1 MRNDYD
7 VAVIGGG
14 VIGCAVA
21 RELSRRR
28 LRICLIE
35 KGEDVCSGTSKANSG
50 IVHAGFD
57 AKPGTVKAKMNLL
70 GSRMMPQLAEEL
82 DIRFR
87 RNGSLVLCLSED
99 GLPALQELYERG
111 VANGVEGLAIL
122 TGDEARRKEP
132 NLSENAVA
140 ALYAPTGGIICPF
153 ELTIALAEN
162 ACQNGVEFRRNE
174 TVTGISRE
182 TDGYLITSNLAQI
195 KATCVVNAA
204 GVHADKIHR
213 MVSAIPMHI
222 TPRKGDYCLLDKEVG
237 GYVSH
242 TVFQLPSSLGKGVL
256 VTLTAHG
263 NLLIGPTATD
273 VEDKEQTPTTAAE
286 LAYLTKTAQKSV
298 RELPLRS
305 VITSFSGLR
314 AHEDGGDFII
324 GETPDAEN
332 FFEAAGIESPGLT
345 SAPAIGS
352 YLAERIADRLGA
364 EENPDFVP
372 TRKAIPRLAEL
383 PAQERKALI
392 AENPLYGSIVC
403 RCEQI
408 SEGEIVEAIRRPVG
422 AVSLDGI
429 KRRVR
434 AGMGRCQAGFC
445 TPRLMEIL
453 SRELHRPMEEICKNV
468 PGSELLTGTME
479 GRK

>member
-57 AKPGTVKAKMNLL
+57 AKPGTMKAKMNLL

-99 GLPALQELYERG
+99 GLPTLQELYVRG

-162 ACQNGVEFRRNE
+162 ACQNGVELRRNE

-256 VTLTAHG
+256 VTPTAHG

-352 YLAERIADRLGA
+352 YLAEWIADRLGA

>member
-1 MRNDYD
+1 MRETYD

-14 VIGCAVA
+14 VIGCAVT
-21 RELSRRR
+21 RELSRRK

-57 AKPGTVKAKMNLL
+57 AKPGTMKARMNLL
-70 GSRMMPQLAEEL
+70 GSRMMPQLAQEL
-82 DIRFR
+82 DVRFR
-87 RNGSLVLCLSED
+87 RNGSMVLCLSED
-99 GLPALQELYERG
+99 GLPALKELYERG

-122 TGDEARRKEP
+122 SGDEARQKEP
-132 NLSENAVA
+132 NLSDSVVA
-140 ALYAPTGGIICPF
+140 ALYAPTGGIVCPF

-174 TVTGISRE
+174 TVTGIARAE
-182 TDGYLITSNLAQI
+182 DGYEITTNRGLIG
-195 KATCVVNAA
+195 ATCVVNAA
-204 GVHADKIHR
+204 GVRADDIHR
-213 MVSAIPMHI
+213 MVSAAPMHI
-222 TPRKGDYCLLDKEVG
+222 QARKGDYCLLDKEVG
-237 GYVSH
+237 GYVSC
-242 TVFQLPSSLGKGVL
+242 TVFQLPSALGKGVL
-256 VTLTAHG
+256 VTPTAHG

-273 VEDKEQTPTTAAE
+273 VTDKDDAPTTAEE
-286 LAYLTKTAQKSV
+286 LSYLTKTAALSV
-298 RELPLRS
+298 RDLPARS

-314 AHEDGGDFII
+314 AHEDGGDFIL
-324 GETPDAEN
+324 GESPDAEN
-332 FFEAAGIESPGLT
+332 FFEAAGIESPGLS

-352 YLAERIADRLGA
+352 YLAEMIAEKLHA
-364 EENPDFVP
+364 EEKPDFIP
-372 TRKAIPRLAEL
+372 TRKAIPHLAEL
-383 PAQERKALI
+383 PLQERRALI

-445 TPRLMEIL
+445 TPRLLEIL
-453 SRELHRPMEEICKNV
+453 SRELGRPMVEICKNV
-468 PGSELLTGTME
+468 SGSELLTGTME

>member
-1 MRNDYD
+1 MRKDYD

-21 RELSRRR
+21 RELSRRK

-57 AKPGTVKAKMNLL
+57 AKPGTMKAKMNLL
-70 GSRMMPQLAEEL
+70 GSRMMPQIAKEL
-82 DIRFR
+82 DVRFE

-99 GLPALQELYERG
+99 RLPALQELYQRG
-111 VANGVEGLAIL
+111 VENGVEGLAIL
-122 TGDEARRKEP
+122 SGDEARKKEP
-132 NLSENAVA
+132 NLSDGVVA

-162 ACQNGVEFRRNE
+162 ACVNGAQFRRNE
-174 TVTGISRE
+174 TVTGIARE
-182 TDGYLITSNLAQI
+182 ADGYVITTNLGQI
-195 KATCVVNAA
+195 GATCVVNAA
-204 GVHADKIHR
+204 GVHADEIHR
-213 MVSAIPMHI
+213 MVSKTPMHI
-222 TPRKGDYCLLDKEVG
+222 TARKGDYCLLDKEVG
-237 GYVSH
+237 GYVSC
-242 TVFQLPSSLGKGVL
+242 TVFQLPSALGKGVL
-256 VTLTAHG
+256 VTPTAHG

-286 LAYLTKTAQKSV
+286 ISYLTKTAAQSV
-298 RELPLRS
+298 RDLPLRS

-345 SAPAIGS
+345 SAPAIGA
-352 YLAERIADRLGA
+352 YLAEMIADKLHA
-364 EENPDFVP
+364 EEKSDFVP
-372 TRKAIPRLAEL
+372 TRRAIPRLAEL
-383 PAQERKALI
+383 PAEERKALI
-392 AENPLYGSIVC
+392 EQNPLYGSIVC

-408 SEGEIVEAIRRPVG
+408 SEGEIVEAIHRPVG
-422 AVSLDGI
+422 AVSLDGV

-445 TPRLMEIL
+445 TPRLLEIL
-453 SRELHRPMEEICKNV
+453 SRELHRPMEEICKNIS
-468 PGSELLTGTME
+468 GSELLTGTME

>member
-57 AKPGTVKAKMNLL
+57 AKPGTMKAKMNLL

-99 GLPALQELYERG
+99 GLPALQELYVRG

-182 TDGYLITSNLAQI
+182 TDGYLITTNLAQI

-256 VTLTAHG
+256 VTPTAHG

-345 SAPAIGS
+345 SAPTIGS